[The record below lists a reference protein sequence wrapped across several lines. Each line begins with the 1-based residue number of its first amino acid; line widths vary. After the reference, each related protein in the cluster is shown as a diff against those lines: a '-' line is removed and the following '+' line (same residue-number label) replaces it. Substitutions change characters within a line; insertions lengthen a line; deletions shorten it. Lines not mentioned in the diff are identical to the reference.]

1 MKIYIYLIISVLCIV
16 SCTDSKKNA
25 QNNPTELNKNSL
37 DSTSAG
43 LSLLKKHCY
52 ICHSPESSSH
62 DEIIAPP
69 MAAVKMRY
77 QMSYASQQEFV
88 DAIVSWTMDPNQEN
102 ALMKGAVD
110 QFKVMPKQAFDKNE
124 MEELALYMFQNSLDE
139 PVWFASHQKEMHGK
153 RGKRRQGIPK

>member
-1 MKIYIYLIISVLCIV
+1 MKIYIYLVISVLCIS
-16 SCTDSKKNA
+16 SCTDSKENA
-25 QNNPTELNKNSL
+25 QNNSTELNKNSL
-37 DSTSAG
+37 DSTSVG

-124 MEELALYMFQNSLDE
+124 MEELALYMFQNSLDQ

-153 RGKRRQGIPK
+153 RGQRRQGIPK

>member
-1 MKIYIYLIISVLCIV
+1 MKIYIYLIVSVLCV
-16 SCTDSKKNA
+16 LSCTDSKKVSP
-25 QNNPTELNKNSL
+25 NNSTELNKNSL
-37 DSTSAG
+37 DSTTAG
-43 LSLLKKHCY
+43 LKKHCY

-88 DAIVSWTMDPNQEN
+88 DAIVSWTMDPNQGN

-153 RGKRRQGIPK
+153 GGGKKRGMP

>member
-1 MKIYIYLIISVLCIV
+1 MKIYIYLIISVLCIA
-16 SCTDSKKNA
+16 SCTDSKNNA

-88 DAIVSWTMDPNQEN
+88 DAIVSWTMDPNQGN

-153 RGKRRQGIPK
+153 GGGKKRGMP